1 MTYAQQIESRAQ
13 NLAEMNGRDW
23 SDMGV
28 YERDSYRDEARK
40 PLSKELESELFAATA
55 HAVFEL
61 WGDKMGDMQ
70 VMTLTNQIVREIERR
85 GILSGQ

>member
-1 MTYAQQIESRAQ
+1 MTYAQQIETRAQ
-13 NLAEMNGRDW
+13 HLAEMNGRDW

-28 YERDSYRDEARK
+28 YERESYRDEAAK

-55 HAVFEL
+55 HAIFQS
-61 WGDKMGDMQ
+61 WGDTMGDMQ
-70 VMTLTNQIVREIERR
+70 VMSLANQVVREIERR